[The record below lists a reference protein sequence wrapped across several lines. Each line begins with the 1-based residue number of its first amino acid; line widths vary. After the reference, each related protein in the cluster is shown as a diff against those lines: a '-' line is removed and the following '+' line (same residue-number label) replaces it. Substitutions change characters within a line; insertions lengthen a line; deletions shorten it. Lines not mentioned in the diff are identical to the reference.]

1 MKDIWDAKHNTMVS
15 IKYEQLCGSVL
26 GYGIKQVLVH
36 SARIKR
42 FRIIESCYKSFI
54 GSKSQL
60 LLSLVQLI
68 SVEYTSKFKKNKLPQ
83 KNTYSPCYNT
93 SWETFTNNVGLHN
106 ALHSLKWITK
116 KKKMSGFHDPLSAKR
131 NFWCRWSTSSMS
143 HLFIYF
149 KENPAFLSV
158 R

>member
-15 IKYEQLCGSVL
+15 IKYEQLHGSVL

-36 SARIKR
+36 SARIKK

-60 LLSLVQLI
+60 FLSLVQLI

-83 KNTYSPCYNT
+83 KNTYSQCYNT
-93 SWETFTNNVGLHN
+93 SWETFTNNMGLHN

-116 KKKMSGFHDPLSAKR
+116 KK
-131 NFWCRWSTSSMS
+131 N
-143 HLFIYF
+143 
-149 KENPAFLSV
+149 V
-158 R
+158 RVS